1 MSNCIEKIKEYLHD
15 DSMTYPLFVNV
26 ENAEQKSEIYDY
38 CNVSGNTIVHVSDF
52 AKKDSIPNVMAL
64 IDRIK
69 KSPKNIFVFELT
81 TYLRLIGNKE
91 LENTLQM
98 LCGMSIQK
106 KAVIIC
112 YHCEEVLK
120 SLIQKDLRVAQRVA
134 TVDDI
139 EEMKKPKVVFIK
151 PEYELESISAEN
163 GIEHIAKLVEA
174 NTNQEVYLK
183 TTKSPKVFE
192 KGLYAISMIDN
203 PLQILKNK
211 FMELC
216 SFKYK
221 ESDSAYW
228 DYLLKLSYGKQSF
241 KAIVI
246 DHFGNDNSFEYALQ
260 EWNQFDDKKQWLL
273 FIAMKVFPDGQN
285 RIIRKIVSD
294 ADSHLSLQKA
304 MMRSILDYSYTD
316 ENYPDLYRQWKSLRF
331 RINVPG
337 EEVSD
342 FCEFVDQ
349 KGKDALYYLTD
360 LTKQEKEKAIKVLGQ
375 YQAEYSDAELLK
387 LLKSNFPDFFDYVSP
402 FFFNNELL
410 DSYFSKYNIQ
420 KIRNVIY
427 PEFEALVEKEA
438 INQDVVEL
446 PTRAEIVS
454 GLNKEDS
461 VLFFVDALGVEFL
474 NYILKKCSAKRLF
487 AEPKVA
493 KCNLPSITEFNKE
506 FLDDFK
512 SAGADV
518 VDKIKKIDEDKHK
531 AIGDYSFEKTHYPI
545 HLIDELET
553 IDQILANVA
562 SRLGSN
568 KYKQAYIISDHGAS
582 RLAVLKKHTLPI
594 KSNRTGNHGGRVC
607 EENELTKNLPH
618 AIHEGN
624 FCIMAGYDLFD
635 GSRPAAVETHG
646 GATIEEMVVPIIK
659 ITKNNTEWEFKVMNE
674 NQKVYFSYKT
684 EPILVIWS
692 KTELTNMMIT
702 IDGVPYTGK
711 SNTDKKT
718 FCFTLPKPDKA
729 KNCLADIYVSN
740 NCVKKHVSFRLE
752 REGMQK
758 NSSIGLGGK
767 TGGFSKK

>member
-38 CNVSGNTIVHVSDF
+38 CNVSGNTIAHVSDF

-112 YHCEEVLK
+112 YHCEEVLRG
-120 SLIQKDLRVAQRVA
+120 LIQKDLRVAQRVA

-139 EEMKKPKVVFIK
+139 EEMKKPKVIFIR
-151 PEYELESISAEN
+151 PEYELESVSAEN
-163 GIEHIAKLVEA
+163 GVEHIAELVEA
-174 NTNQEVYLK
+174 NTKQEVYLK
-183 TTKSPKVFE
+183 TAKSPKVFE

-203 PLQILKNK
+203 PLQILQNK

-216 SFKYK
+216 SFKYN
-221 ESDSAYW
+221 ESDSVYW
-228 DYLLKLSYGKQSF
+228 DYLLKLSNGKQSF

-246 DHFGNDNSFEYALQ
+246 DHFGNDNSYEYALQ

-273 FIAMKVFPDGQN
+273 FIAMKVFPDGKN
-285 RIIRKIVSD
+285 RIIRKIASD
-294 ADSHLSLQKA
+294 ADSHLSLRKA

-316 ENYPDLYRQWKSLRF
+316 ENYPDLYLQWKSLRF
-331 RINVPG
+331 RVNVPS

-360 LTKQEKEKAIKVLGQ
+360 LTKQEKEKAIKMLGQ
-375 YQAEYSDAELLK
+375 YQAEYNDAELLK

-454 GLNKEDS
+454 GLKKEDS

-474 NYILKKCSAKRLF
+474 NYILKNCSAKRLF

-518 VDKIKKIDEDKHK
+518 VDKIKRIDEDKHK

-684 EPILVIWS
+684 DPILIVWS
-692 KTELTNMMIT
+692 KTELTNMMIK
-702 IDGVPYTGK
+702 INDIPYIGK
-711 SNTDKKT
+711 PNADKKT

-729 KNCLADIYVSN
+729 KDCLADIYVSN

-767 TGGFSKK
+767 MGGFSKK